1 MKKLLLALLAAAT
14 AHATP
19 WADHLGIQLWS
30 LHKTLDVDPVKGL
43 DEVKTFGL
51 TDVETAGT
59 YTLTTEKFHEE
70 LKARGLKVISAHFQ
84 YDDLKKDLQGKIADA
99 KILGAKYVVVPWIPH
114 DRFDVSAAR
123 KAAEDFN
130 VWGAAFKKAGIQF
143 GWHPHG
149 FEFGPAENGTTPF
162 EVIANSTDPKNVIF
176 EMDVFWVEHAG
187 LDPVALLK
195 KYPDRFRLMHVKDMR
210 KGTKTGFF
218 TGKADVEA
226 NVAVGSGVT
235 DWPALLKTAHQ
246 IGVKYYFIEDETSDP
261 ITNVPVSVAYM
272 RSVK

>member
-1 MKKLLLALLAAAT
+1 MKKLLLALIAVAT

-19 WADHLGIQLWS
+19 WSDHLGIQLWS
-30 LHKTLDVDPVKGL
+30 LHKTLDVDVAKGL
-43 DEVKTFGL
+43 DEVKSFGL

-59 YTLTTEKFHEE
+59 YKESTEQFHQD
-70 LKARGLKVISAHFQ
+70 LKSRGLKAISAHFQ
-84 YDDLKKDLQGKIADA
+84 YDDLKKDLAGKIADA
-99 KILGAKYVVVPWIPH
+99 KILGVKYVIVPWIPH
-114 DRFDVSAAR
+114 ERFDVNAAR

-130 VWGAAFKKAGIQF
+130 TWGAAFKKAGIQF

-149 FEFGPAENGTTPF
+149 FEFGPVENGTTPF

-187 LDPVALLK
+187 VDPVALLK

-218 TGKADVEA
+218 TGKADVA
-226 NVAVGSGVT
+226 DNVAVGAGLT
-235 DWPALLKTAHQ
+235 DWPTLLKTAHK

-261 ITNVPVSVAYM
+261 ITNVPVSIAYM